1 MSNLVKRNI
10 LAACA
15 FSLLLCC
22 ISCSANKK
30 AALAPTKSE
39 KAVKPSAAP
48 QAKATK
54 QSSGLSSPPTL
65 TINHKNLPTV
75 VWYYTD
81 WCGYCNKM
89 RPFISNA
96 EKTYKGKVYFH
107 KVDVEDPKNLT
118 FVRRHRLQPGGIPY
132 FQYYDKDGNYLVDTI
147 GAVPED
153 TFNARLK
160 AFFSL

>member
-1 MSNLVKRNI
+1 MQNLVKRNV

-15 FSLLLCC
+15 FSLLVCC
-22 ISCSANKK
+22 ISCSAIKK
-30 AALAPTKSE
+30 ADSATKAKQE
-39 KAVKPSAAP
+39 HKAAAP
-48 QAKATK
+48 ATTTQK
-54 QSSGLSSPPTL
+54 QNSGLSSPPAL
-65 TINHKNLPTV
+65 AINHKNLPTV

-89 RPFISNA
+89 RPFIDRA
-96 EKTYKGKVYFH
+96 EKAYKNKVYFY
-107 KVDVEDPKNLT
+107 KVNVEDKQNT
-118 FVRRHRLQPGGIPY
+118 AFVRKHRLRPGGIPY

-153 TFNARLK
+153 TFNSRLK